1 MLRQP
6 EIVEKATE
14 RALRGEDVH
23 ADERFGGRFERE
35 REPEREV
42 VSRAGE
48 RRAAGTAARLRR
60 DARGRRRRSSRA

>member
-42 VSRAGE
+42 V
-48 RRAAGTAARLRR
+48 TP
-60 DARGRRRRSSRA
+60 GR